1 MTTDPTLI
9 IRGGTIVD
17 GSGGAPLEGDVA
29 ITGDRIVAVDRNIAA
44 RGTEEI
50 DARGKVVA
58 PGFVDI
64 HTHYDGQ
71 VTWSNRITPS
81 SLHGVS
87 TVVMG
92 NCGVGFAPC
101 KPTDHDLLIRLME
114 GVEDIPEPVLT
125 AGLPWNWES
134 FGDYLAALDAR
145 SYDIDIA
152 TQLPH
157 AALRV
162 YVMGERGAD
171 REPATEADRGAMRRL
186 AAQAVRDGALGF
198 ATSRTINHR
207 ASDGRHIPTLTAEEA
222 ELTDIALGL
231 KDAGRGVLQVVSDL
245 RDLDGEFAMLRR
257 LVERSGRPLSISL
270 AQTDRSPH
278 RWRKTLDL
286 IERASSDGLPIKAQV
301 AGRPVGLLLGFEL
314 SRNPFFTHPS
324 YQKLAHLP
332 LKARVVELRKPEV
345 RTAILAEQPV
355 DDRDV
360 LMRIANYD
368 KIFLLGDP
376 PDYEQPAEN
385 SLGAIARRTGQRPE
399 EVAYDAMLER
409 DGTGMLYVPFL
420 NYSAG
425 DLEAARAMLT
435 HRDTIPG
442 LGDGGAHCGIICDAS
457 FSTYLLTHWARDRR
471 RGERLPIEWVV
482 SAQARETAEA
492 VGLRDRG
499 VLKAGY
505 KADVNVID
513 FDRLTLRAPEV
524 VYDLPTGG
532 RRLTQRAEGYEI
544 AIVSGVVTQ
553 RDGRAVEGA
562 LPGRLVRGARSLAR

>member
-1 MTTDPTLI
+1 MASDPSLI

-17 GSGGAPLEGDVA
+17 GSGSAPFEGDVA
-29 ITGDRIVAVDRNIAA
+29 IAGGKITAVERKIAVSGA
-44 RGTEEI
+44 AEI

-71 VTWSNRITPS
+71 VTWSNRVTPS
-81 SLHGVS
+81 SLHGVT

-101 KPTDHDLLIRLME
+101 KPSDHELLIQLME

-134 FGDYLAALDAR
+134 FGDYLAALEAK
-145 SYDIDIA
+145 SYDIDVA

-162 YVMGERGAD
+162 YVMGERGAN
-171 REPATEADRGAMRRL
+171 REPATADDRAAMRRL
-186 AAQAVRDGALGF
+186 ATQAMRDGALGF

-207 ASDGRHIPTLTAEEA
+207 ASDGRHIATLTAEEV
-222 ELTDIALGL
+222 ELTEIALGL
-231 KDAGRGVLQVVSDL
+231 KDAGTGVLQVVSDL
-245 RDLDGEFAMLRR
+245 RDHDDEVAMLRR

-270 AQTDRSPH
+270 AQSDRMPR
-278 RWRKTLDL
+278 RWRQTLDL
-286 IERASSDGLPIKAQV
+286 IARATGDGLPIKAQV
-301 AGRPVGLLLGFEL
+301 CGRAIGLLLGFEL
-314 SRNPFFTHPS
+314 SRNPFFTHPT
-324 YQKLAHLP
+324 YRKLANLP
-332 LKARVVELRKPEV
+332 LAARIVELRKPEV
-345 RTAILAEQPV
+345 RAAILSETPPA
-355 DDRDV
+355 DRG
-360 LMRIANYD
+360 LLARIGDYD
-368 KIFLLGDP
+368 KIYLLSDP
-376 PDYEQPAEN
+376 PDYEPPPER
-385 SLGAIARRTGQRPE
+385 SLAGIARRTGRRPDE
-399 EVAYDAMLER
+399 IAYDALLER

-420 NYSAG
+420 NYTEG
-425 DLEAARAMLT
+425 DLGAAREMLT

-457 FSTYLLTHWARDRR
+457 VPTFMLTHWARDRR

-499 VLKAGY
+499 VLKPGY
-505 KADVNVID
+505 KADVNIID
-513 FDRLTLRAPEV
+513 FDRLALRAPEV

-532 RRLTQRAEGYEI
+532 RRLTQRAEGYDHVV
-544 AIVSGVVTQ
+544 VSGVVSQ
-553 RDGRAVEGA
+553 RDGAATGA
-562 LPGRLVRGARSLAR
+562 LPGRLVRGARAA

>member
-1 MTTDPTLI
+1 MPNDPSLV

-17 GSGGAPLEGDVA
+17 GSGGTPFEGDVA
-29 ITGDRIVAVDRNIAA
+29 IADGRIAAVERKIAA
-44 RGTEEI
+44 RGAEEI

-71 VTWSNRITPS
+71 VTWSSRITPS
-81 SLHGVS
+81 SLHGVT

-101 KPTDHDLLIRLME
+101 KPSDHELLIRLME

-134 FGDYLAALDAR
+134 FADYLAALESR
-145 SYDIDIA
+145 TYDIDVA

-171 REPATEADRGAMRRL
+171 REPATEADRAAMRRL
-186 AAQAVRDGALGF
+186 AAQAMRDGALGF

-207 ASDGRHIPTLTAEEA
+207 ASDGRHIPTLTAEED

-270 AQTDRSPH
+270 AQTDLAPQ
-278 RWRKTLDL
+278 RWRQTLDL
-286 IERASSDGLPIKAQV
+286 IERATGDGLPIKAQV
-301 AGRPVGLLLGFEL
+301 CGRPVGLLLGFEL
-314 SRNPFFTHPS
+314 SRSPFFSHPT
-324 YQKLAHLP
+324 YRKLAHLP
-332 LKARVVELRKPEV
+332 LKERVVELRKPEV
-345 RTAILAEQPV
+345 RAAILAEEPPNN
-355 DDRDV
+355 RG
-360 LMRIANYD
+360 LLARIGNYD

-376 PDYEQPAEN
+376 PDYEPPPER
-385 SLGAIARRTGQRPE
+385 SLAGIASRTGRRPE
-399 EVAYDAMLER
+399 EIAYDALLER

-425 DLEAARAMLT
+425 DLEAAREMLT

-457 FSTYLLTHWARDRR
+457 FSTYMLTHWARDRR
-471 RGERLPIEWVV
+471 RGQRLPIEWVV

-505 KADVNVID
+505 KADVNIID
-513 FDRLTLRAPEV
+513 FDRLKLRPPEV

-532 RRLTQRAEGYEI
+532 RRLTQHAIGYESV
-544 AIVSGVVTQ
+544 IVSGVVTQ
-553 RDGRAVEGA
+553 RDGAATGA
-562 LPGRLVRGARSLAR
+562 LPGRLVRGAR

>member
-1 MTTDPTLI
+1 MSTDPSLV
-9 IRGGTIVD
+9 IRGGTVVD
-17 GSGGAPLEGDVA
+17 GSGGAPFEGDVA
-29 ITGDRIVAVDRNIAA
+29 IAGDRIVAVGRRITA
-44 RGTEEI
+44 RGTDEI

-71 VTWSNRITPS
+71 ATWSNRITPS
-81 SLHGVS
+81 SLHGIT

-101 KPTDHDLLIRLME
+101 KRSDHELLIRLME

-134 FGDYLAALDAR
+134 FADYLASLEAR
-145 SYDIDIA
+145 AYDIDIA
-152 TQLPH
+152 AQLPH

-162 YVMGERGAD
+162 YVMGTRGAD
-171 REPATEADRGAMRRL
+171 REPATEADRAAMRRL
-186 AAQAVRDGALGF
+186 AAQAMRDGALGF

-207 ASDGRHIPTLTAEEA
+207 ASDGRHIPTLTAEED

-270 AQTDRSPH
+270 AQTDRSPQ

-286 IERASSDGLPIKAQV
+286 IERASGDGLPIKAQV
-301 AGRPVGLLLGFEL
+301 CGRPVGLLLGFEL
-314 SRNPFFTHPS
+314 SRNPFFTHPT
-324 YQKLAHLP
+324 YRQLAHLP
-332 LKARVVELRKPEV
+332 LKERVVELRKPGV
-345 RTAILAEQPV
+345 RAAILSEQPA
-355 DDRDV
+355 DNRD
-360 LMRIANYD
+360 LLARIGNYD

-376 PDYEQPAEN
+376 PDYEPPPES
-385 SLGAIARRTGQRPE
+385 SLAGIAQRTGRKPA
-399 EVAYDAMLER
+399 EVAYDTLLER
-409 DGTGMLYVPFL
+409 DGTGMVYVPFL

-425 DLEAARAMLT
+425 DLEAAREMLT

-482 SAQARETAEA
+482 SAQARKTAEA
-492 VGLRDRG
+492 VGLHDRG
-499 VLKAGY
+499 VLKPGY

-513 FDRLTLRAPEV
+513 FDRLALRAPEV

-532 RRLTQRAEGYEI
+532 RRLTQRADGYEV
-544 AIVSGVVTQ
+544 AVVSGVVTQ
-553 RDGRAVEGA
+553 RDGVATGA
-562 LPGRLVRGARSLAR
+562 LPGRLVRGAQAAG

>member
-1 MTTDPTLI
+1 MTTDPTLV
-9 IRGGTIVD
+9 IRGGTVVD
-17 GSGGAPLEGDVA
+17 GTGNAPFEGDVA
-29 ITGDRIVAVDRNIAA
+29 VAGNRIVAVDRHISA

-50 DARGKVVA
+50 DAKGKVVA

-71 VTWSNRITPS
+71 VTWANRITPS

-101 KPTDHDLLIRLME
+101 KPADHDLLIKLME
-114 GVEDIPEPVLT
+114 GVEDIPEVVLT

-134 FGDYLAALDAR
+134 FADYLSALDAR
-145 SYDIDIA
+145 SYDIDVA
-152 TQLPH
+152 AQLPH

-162 YVMGERGAD
+162 YVMGERGAN
-171 REPATEADRGAMRRL
+171 REPATEADSATMRQL
-186 AAQAVRDGALGF
+186 AAQAMRDGALGF

-222 ELTDIALGL
+222 ELTSIALGL
-231 KDAGRGVLQVVSDL
+231 KDAGRGVLQIVSDL

-257 LVERSGRPLSISL
+257 LVQLSGRPLSISL

-286 IERASSDGLPIKAQV
+286 IERATGDGLPIKAQV
-301 AGRPVGLLLGFEL
+301 CGRPVGLLLGLEL
-314 SRNPFFTHPS
+314 SRNPFFTHPT
-324 YQKLAHLP
+324 YRKLAHLP
-332 LKARVVELRKPEV
+332 LKERVAELRKPEV
-345 RTAILAEQPV
+345 RAAILAEKPA

-360 LMRIANYD
+360 LARIGNYD

-376 PDYEQPAEN
+376 PDYEPSAES
-385 SLGAIARRTGQRPE
+385 SLAGIARRTGRRPE
-399 EVAYDAMLER
+399 EIAYDTLLER

-420 NYSAG
+420 NYSEG
-425 DLEAARAMLT
+425 DLEVARQMLT
-435 HRDTIPG
+435 HRDTVPG

-457 FSTYLLTHWARDRR
+457 FSTFMLTHWARDRK
-471 RGERLPIEWVV
+471 RGERLPLEWVV

-505 KADVNVID
+505 KADINVID
-513 FDRLTLRAPEV
+513 FDRLNLRAPEV

-532 RRLTQRAEGYEI
+532 RRLTQHAVGYEA
-544 AIVSGVVTQ
+544 AIISGVVTQ
-553 RDGRAVEGA
+553 REGVNTGA
-562 LPGRLVRGARSLAR
+562 LPGRLVRGAQATPA